1 MKVVQLLPDLDGGGV
16 ERGTLEVAKALV
28 DAGHE
33 SVVISAGGRMVAQL
47 EAEGSR
53 HVSWDLGKKSLWT
66 FRHVWALRRWLRAE
80 RPDILHLRSRL
91 PAWVAWFAWR
101 GIKPAERPHLVTTVH
116 GLYSVGR
123 YSSIMCRGERV
134 IAVSETVKTYIRE
147 NYPETD
153 MNRVRLIYRGIDP
166 AEFPFGYQPSPA
178 WLEQWRTDF
187 PQLQGKQ
194 VITLAGRL
202 TRLKGHNDLI
212 DMIRTLV
219 AQGQP
224 VHALIVGGED
234 AKRKAYAAELYK
246 RVNDEG
252 LSDHITFTGARADI
266 RDIYAVSDLVLSL
279 STKPE
284 SFGRTVAEA
293 LGQGVPVVGYDH
305 GGVGEILSALYP
317 QGKTPLKDAKALVQT
332 VSAVLASGVRPQGNQ
347 TFLKTT
353 MLAQTLAVYE
363 ELVTQGSQVQPP
375 EGINSQI

>member
-134 IAVSETVKTYIRE
+134 IAVSETVATYIRD
-147 NYPETD
+147 NYPDTD
-153 MNRVRLIYRGIDP
+153 RERVRLIYRGVEP
-166 AEFPFGYQPSPA
+166 SEFPYGFKPSVSWVTA
-178 WLEQWRTDF
+178 WYTQY
-187 PQLQGKQ
+187 PQLQGKR
-194 VITLAGRL
+194 VLTLAGRL
-202 TRLKGHNDLI
+202 TRLKGHHDLI
-212 DMIRTLV
+212 DLV
-219 AQGQP
+219 KSLNREGVPAHG
-224 VHALIVGGED
+224 LIVGGED
-234 AKRKAYAAELYK
+234 PKRRAYAAELRQ
-246 RVNDEG
+246 RVADEG
-252 LSDHITFTGARADI
+252 LNEMITFTGVRGDI
-266 RDIYAVSDLVLSL
+266 REIYAVSDLVLSL
-279 STKPE
+279 SNKPE
-284 SFGRTVAEA
+284 SFGRTALEA
-293 LGQGVPVVGYDH
+293 LRLGRPVLGYAH
-305 GGVGEILSALYP
+305 GGIGEILNAVFPEGAVKNGDQEQLRVATLQLLRSGIVPEDKATLFTKQSFLEETLALY
-317 QGKTPLKDAKALVQT
+317 
-332 VSAVLASGVRPQGNQ
+332 R
-347 TFLKTT
+347 
-353 MLAQTLAVYE
+353 
-363 ELVTQGSQVQPP
+363 ELC
-375 EGINSQI
+375 E

>member
-53 HVSWDLGKKSLWT
+53 HVNWDLGRKSLWT
-66 FRHVWALRRWLRAE
+66 FRYIWALRRWLQQE
-80 RPDILHLRSRL
+80 QPDILHVRSRL
-91 PAWVAWFAWR
+91 PAWVAWLAWR
-101 GIKPAERPHLVTTVH
+101 GMKPSARPHFVTTVH

-134 IAVSETVKTYIRE
+134 IAVSKTVERYIRD
-147 NYPETD
+147 NYPDTD
-153 MNRVRLIYRGIDP
+153 MARVRLIYRGIDP
-166 AEFPFGYQPSPA
+166 AEFPYGYQPSET
-178 WLEQWRTDF
+178 WLERWCSDF

-202 TRLKGHNDLI
+202 TRLKGHNDMLAMIKALI
-212 DMIRTLV
+212 
-219 AQGQP
+219 AQGMP
-224 VHALIVGGED
+224 VHGLIVGGED
-234 AKRKAYAAELYK
+234 AKRKAYAEELYK
-246 RVNDEG
+246 RVKDEG
-252 LSDHITFTGARADI
+252 LSEYITFTGARSDI

-305 GGVGEILSALYP
+305 GGVGEILAVLYP
-317 QGKTPLKDAKALVQT
+317 QGKTPLKDAEKLVQT
-332 VSAVLASGVRPQGNQ
+332 VSEVLASGVRPQGNPE
-347 TFLKTT
+347 FLKTA
-353 MLAQTLAVYE
+353 MLDKTLAVYQ
-363 ELVTQGSQVQPP
+363 ELRNERPLS
-375 EGINSQI
+375 E